1 MMRLKI
7 IIIIHKIHFI
17 FKPNKKFEV
26 IKKKKHLKNL
36 SYLFSLKIL
45 FRSFKSQ
52 IVIK

>member
-26 IKKKKHLKNL
+26 IRKKTSKKSLLFIFTKN
-36 SYLFSLKIL
+36 I
-45 FRSFKSQ
+45 
-52 IVIK
+52 I